1 MTFYS
6 DRNNSKRQYHKYL
19 IYFQIMH
26 RVRSMIV
33 FQIVWGRHLDSIKM
47 KTSSKVI

>member
-33 FQIVWGRHLDSIKM
+33 FKIVWGAIL
-47 KTSSKVI
+47 TASK